1 MLKKFFILGLFCYL
15 LAPIFVW
22 AEDSTDVDK
31 TFKAKVVEVTAEQAV
46 SLPDGTSG
54 TQQDLKL
61 SGLEGLFK
69 NKEILIKGI
78 GDQEANSNNTYLAGD
93 EVLVTASKD
102 EQGNDKYYITDYVR
116 TRSLLWLFLI
126 FVVSLL
132 VIGRWK
138 GLRSIISLVLTFWVM
153 IKYIVPQ
160 ILDGAD
166 PIIVTIIGSLA
177 ILVAII
183 YLTEGLNMNANICV
197 ASIFISLVL
206 TVILSWFFVHLARL
220 SGMGNEEA
228 SFIMNL
234 GAAKLNLQGI
244 LLAGIIIGTLGVLDD
259 VVISQVV
266 SVSELDQANASLT
279 RKEIFKKANNVGV
292 AHISSMTNTLFLA
305 YAGASLPLMILF
317 VSGQSAFASW
327 DIAINN
333 ELLATEIVRSLA
345 GSIGLVLA
353 VPISTILAV
362 IWVKRKK

>member
-1 MLKKFFILGLFCYL
+1 MLKKIFIISLFCGL
-15 LAPIFVW
+15 LAPISVW
-22 AEDSTDVDK
+22 AQDNTAADK
-31 TFKAKVVEVTAEQAV
+31 IFKAGVSEVTSQQV
-46 SLPDGTSG
+46 INLPDGTSG

-61 SGLEGLFK
+61 TGTENEFK
-69 NKEILIKGI
+69 NKEIFIKGV
-78 GDQEANSNNTYLAGD
+78 GDQTANINNIYRVGD

-116 TRSLLWLFLI
+116 TKSILWLFLV
-126 FVVSLL
+126 FVVAI
-132 VIGRWK
+132 VAVGRWK
-138 GLRSIISLVLTFWVM
+138 GLRSIISLALTFLVM

-177 ILVAII
+177 ILVVII
-183 YLTEGLNMNANICV
+183 YLTEGLTMNANISV
-197 ASIFISLVL
+197 ASIFISLLL
-206 TVILSWFFVHLARL
+206 TVALSWLFVHLARL

-228 SFIMNL
+228 SFIANL
-234 GAAKLNLQGI
+234 GTAKLNLQGI

-259 VVISQVV
+259 VVISQVA
-266 SVSELDQANASLT
+266 SVEELDKANSGLT
-279 RKEIFKKANNVGV
+279 RKEIFSKAHRVGV

-345 GSIGLVLA
+345 GSIGLILA

-362 IWVKRKK
+362 LWVKRKK

>member
-93 EVLVTASKD
+93 EVLVTASKN

-160 ILDGAD
+160 ILDE
-166 PIIVTIIGSLA
+166 IG
-177 ILVAII
+177 
-183 YLTEGLNMNANICV
+183 
-197 ASIFISLVL
+197 
-206 TVILSWFFVHLARL
+206 R
-220 SGMGNEEA
+220 
-228 SFIMNL
+228 
-234 GAAKLNLQGI
+234 
-244 LLAGIIIGTLGVLDD
+244 
-259 VVISQVV
+259 
-266 SVSELDQANASLT
+266 
-279 RKEIFKKANNVGV
+279 
-292 AHISSMTNTLFLA
+292 AH
-305 YAGASLPLMILF
+305 
-317 VSGQSAFASW
+317 V
-327 DIAINN
+327 
-333 ELLATEIVRSLA
+333 
-345 GSIGLVLA
+345 
-353 VPISTILAV
+353 
-362 IWVKRKK
+362 